1 VPTSIAELGSH
12 PWIVW
17 ILIALASAM
26 IEIATPSFGFIFA
39 SLAGV
44 VAALASTWVGVPAQI
59 AVFAV
64 VLVASLVVLRPRLI
78 EKFHVHDNKMPSSRS
93 QALVGKAGQ
102 VTEAIDPVT
111 GRGRVTVEGEDWA
124 ARSSSPLGVGSV
136 IQVDG
141 SDGIVLVVNAKV
153 SGH

>member
-1 VPTSIAELGSH
+1 
-12 PWIVW
+12 
-17 ILIALASAM
+17 M

-44 VAALASTWVGVPAQI
+44 AAALISLWLGVPVQI
-59 AVFAV
+59 AVFAI
-64 VLVASLVVLRPRLI
+64 VLVTSLILLRPRLV
-78 EKFHVHDNKMPSSRS
+78 EKFHAHEHKLPSRS
-93 QALVGKAGQ
+93 HALIGKAGQ

-124 ARSSSPLGVGSV
+124 ARSSVPLGVGSA

-141 SDGIVLVVNAKV
+141 SDGIVLIVSAKV
-153 SGH
+153 SKI